1 MAVIPH
7 NVRVVVL
14 LAWVIVTRLIKD
26 PDMSEPS
33 GPYYSVA
40 TTSYLSIRG
49 TKS

>member
-7 NVRVVVL
+7 NVGVVVL
-14 LAWVIVTRLIKD
+14 LAWVIVTRLIKG

-40 TTSYLSIRG
+40 TTSYLSICG